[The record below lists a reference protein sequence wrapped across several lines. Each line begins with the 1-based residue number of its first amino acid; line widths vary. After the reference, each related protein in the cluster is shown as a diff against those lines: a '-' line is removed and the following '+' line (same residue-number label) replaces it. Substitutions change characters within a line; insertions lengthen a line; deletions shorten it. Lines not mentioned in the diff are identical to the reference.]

1 MDDEL
6 RDVSD
11 RDQHQ
16 ASLRE
21 FAITLAKDTGA
32 HRRTLIE
39 DEGIPEALADTL
51 TTRFHDAWVKAHVE
65 AQAGVGVTGFMF
77 AGMEGDE

>member
-6 RDVSD
+6 REVSE

-16 ASLRE
+16 ASLRD
-21 FAITLAKDTGA
+21 FAIALAKDTGA

-39 DEGIPEALADTL
+39 DEGMPKALADKL
-51 TTRFHDAWVKAHVE
+51 TIRFHDAWVKAHVE
-65 AQAGVGVTGFMF
+65 AQAGVGVTGFMY
-77 AGMEGDE
+77 AEVDDE